1 MMYGDSEKEEHTRTS
16 SISQMP
22 TTQNRGGK
30 QKLHDPT
37 RVCTRPKPCTREGES
52 GCKLRTGVVA
62 IKNKGL
68 LDVGALTKQERVP
81 GACAGPPPV
90 GAGERMDIPNL
101 IAAKSIAVLSAAASS
116 VLLAILLGVLALAS
130 CGSLTVVVDGE
141 KGISG
146 ALPVRFCTSMASPTT
161 PSCSRIRAMSAKGTG
176 SMTSL
181 LVIVLVC
188 AASGISTS
196 KEPSGLHP
204 TTRPRKPSFV

>member
-1 MMYGDSEKEEHTRTS
+1 
-16 SISQMP
+16 
-22 TTQNRGGK
+22 
-30 QKLHDPT
+30 
-37 RVCTRPKPCTREGES
+37 
-52 GCKLRTGVVA
+52 VVA
-62 IKNKGL
+62 IKNEGL
-68 LDVGALTKQERVP
+68 LDVGSLTKQERVP

-101 IAAKSIAVLSAAASS
+101 IAAKSIAVPSAAASS

-130 CGSLTVVVDGE
+130 CSLTVVVDGE